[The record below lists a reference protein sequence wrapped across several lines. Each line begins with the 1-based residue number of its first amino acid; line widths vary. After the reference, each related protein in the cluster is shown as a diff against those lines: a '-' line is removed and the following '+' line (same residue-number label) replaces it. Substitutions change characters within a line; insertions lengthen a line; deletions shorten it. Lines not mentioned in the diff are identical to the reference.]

1 MFFRETQSV
10 WERRAPLGPQHV
22 RKLVKQGIKV
32 NTVLFKVFSTIQTK
46 NIRFLD

>member
-32 NTVLFKVFSTIQTK
+32 NTVLLNELSALKLKIY
-46 NIRFLD
+46 IL